1 MNQGRIYRL
10 KLLWAS
16 ILVTAISSPALLS
29 SLEGR
34 AAEGRA
40 SDSVETPNL
49 QGLSPPGSPLTDKDC
64 QLASFAREALLQDEI
79 LGPLNVGVTVH
90 SGTATLW
97 GTVPNVALS
106 RRAEEKVRSVLG
118 LAQVKNDLRIAVG
131 DDETAEFLGMATWRP
146 PAALPEK
153 AKTRDRPIPL
163 VSRAEESW
171 PSSNKAAVASP
182 PIMPLIQVLTGPQ
195 KTVSSFEP
203 PMTQPVLK
211 VSTVPPLVETLEQLR
226 RSSERFRP
234 IRVEVQGRVVR
245 LWGNAAR
252 GEDVFTFAQRISH
265 LPGVERVIVERSR

>member
-1 MNQGRIYRL
+1 ML
-10 KLLWAS
+10 F
-16 ILVTAISSPALLS
+16 LS
-29 SLEGR
+29 FQSTS
-34 AAEGRA
+34 AA
-40 SDSVETPNL
+40 DSAETPNVQKL
-49 QGLSPPGSPLTDKDC
+49 TPTGSPFTDRDC
-64 QLASFAREALLQDEI
+64 QFAMFAREALLQDEI
-79 LGPLNVGVTVH
+79 LSPLNLGVTVH

-171 PSSNKAAVASP
+171 PSSNKAAVVSP
-182 PIMPLIQVLTGPQ
+182 PIIPPVQVPAGPQ

-203 PMTQPVLK
+203 PMTQPVMK
-211 VSTVPPLVETLEQLR
+211 ISSVPPLVETLEQLR
-226 RSSERFRP
+226 RSSECFRP
-234 IRVEVQGRVVR
+234 IRVEVQGGVVR

-252 GEDVFTFAQRISH
+252 GEDVFTFAQHVSH
-265 LPGVERVIVERSR
+265 IPGVERVIVERSR

>member
-1 MNQGRIYRL
+1 
-10 KLLWAS
+10 
-16 ILVTAISSPALLS
+16 
-29 SLEGR
+29 
-34 AAEGRA
+34 
-40 SDSVETPNL
+40 
-49 QGLSPPGSPLTDKDC
+49 
-64 QLASFAREALLQDEI
+64 LLQDEI

-90 SGTATLW
+90 SGTATVW

-106 RRAEEKVRSVLG
+106 RRAEERVRGVLG
-118 LAQVKNDLRIAVG
+118 LTQVKNDLRIAVG

-146 PAALPEK
+146 PAALKEK

-171 PSSNKAAVASP
+171 PSSNEAALVSP
-182 PIMPLIQVLTGPQ
+182 PIMPPIQIPAGPQ
-195 KTVSSFEP
+195 RTVSSFEP
-203 PMTQPVLK
+203 PMTPPVSK
-211 VSTVPPLVETLEQLR
+211 VSSLPPLVETLEQLR

-234 IRVEVQGRVVR
+234 IRIEVQGGVVR